1 MIKSIFIKNFTLIDK
16 LHLNFDKHLNVITG
30 ETGSGK
36 SIIIGAV
43 DIVLGERASK
53 EIIKTGEEKA
63 FIEMVLEIDD
73 TNILSF
79 IRDNNIDLEFD
90 NEIIISREITQN
102 STKTRINGVLVTQS
116 FMQELRHMLIDIH
129 SQHQTYKYLNPKT
142 HIHLLDNYG
151 DSIHQQLISD
161 YKEKYSQL
169 LKLKND
175 YKNKTE
181 NLESLRS
188 QIDFLKFQID
198 EIENAK
204 ITDINEYDE
213 LKKQR
218 EVIVNTESLKEASYG
233 GYYALYDSETS
244 IISMLNSIERNL
256 IKASQLDER
265 LSPLAENIANSSISL
280 QETADELRN
289 YSENLETNV
298 QLLEEI
304 EDRINL
310 LDKLRRKY
318 GATLEQILNNYEKY
332 KAQLDEIEISDEK
345 IIELEKHIKEI
356 EAETNKLA
364 QTISDNR
371 QILANHLSELV
382 KKEIHSLEMPR
393 ADFKIEITQVEKN
406 HNGSDNIEFL
416 IITNPGEPFK
426 PLSKIASGGEISR
439 IMLALKSIFAK
450 SDKINTVIFDE
461 IDTGISGKA
470 SQAVAT
476 ELVKLSSDH
485 QILCITHQPIIAAM
499 GHKHFYVQKI
509 QQENTTTVEVSSLS
523 EEGRVKILS
532 WLAGGN
538 LSEDSKNFAQNLLEQ
553 AKKVKEQYSN

>member
-16 LHLNFDKHLNVITG
+16 LHLNFDKRLNVITG

-53 EIIKTGEEKA
+53 EVIKTGEEKA
-63 FIEMVLEIDD
+63 FIEMVLEVDD
-73 TNILSF
+73 KNILDF
-79 IRDNNIDLEFD
+79 IKNNDIDLEFD

-102 STKTRINGVLVTQS
+102 ATKTRINGVLVTQS

-151 DSIHQQLISD
+151 DSGHQQLVED

-169 LKLKND
+169 MKLRND

-181 NLESLRS
+181 NLEATRS
-188 QIDFLKFQID
+188 QIDFLKFQIE

-218 EVIVNTESLKEASYG
+218 EVIVNTESLKEVSYG
-233 GYYALYDSETS
+233 GYYALYDSENS
-244 IISMLNSIERNL
+244 IISLLDSIERNL
-256 IKASQLDER
+256 TKASNLDER
-265 LSPLAENIANSSISL
+265 LAPLAENIANSSISL
-280 QETADELRN
+280 KETADELRS
-289 YSENLETNV
+289 YSENLETNA

-304 EDRINL
+304 EERINL

-318 GATLEQILNNYEKY
+318 GSTLEQILENYEKY
-332 KAQLDEIEISDEK
+332 KSQLDEIEISDEK
-345 IIELEKHIKEI
+345 ILELEKHIKQTE
-356 EAETNKLA
+356 EETDKLA
-364 QTISDNR
+364 QKISENR
-371 QILANHLSELV
+371 QTLAMHLSKLV
-382 KKEIHSLEMPR
+382 KQEIHSLEMPR
-393 ADFKIEITQVEKN
+393 ADFKIEVNKTEKN
-406 HNGSDNIEFL
+406 QNGADEVEFL

-470 SQAVAT
+470 SQAVAE

-509 QQENTTTVEVSSLS
+509 QEENTTTVEVSTLS
-523 EEGRVKILS
+523 EEGRVKTLS

-538 LSEDSKNFAQNLLEQ
+538 LSEDSKNFAQKLLEQ
-553 AKKVKEQYSN
+553 AREFKEQYN

>member
-16 LHLNFDKHLNVITG
+16 LHLNFDKRLNVITG

-53 EIIKTGEEKA
+53 EVIKTGEEKA
-63 FIEMVLEIDD
+63 FIEMVLEVNDK
-73 TNILSF
+73 NILNF
-79 IRDNNIDLEFD
+79 IKNNDIDLEFD

-102 STKTRINGVLVTQS
+102 ATKTRINGVLVTQS

-151 DSIHQQLISD
+151 DSGHQQLIAD

-169 LKLKND
+169 LKLRND

-181 NLESLRS
+181 NLEATRS
-188 QIDFLKFQID
+188 QIDFLKFQIE

-218 EVIVNTESLKEASYG
+218 EVIVNTESLKEVSYG
-233 GYYALYDSETS
+233 GYYALYDSENS
-244 IISMLNSIERNL
+244 IISLLDSIERNL
-256 IKASQLDER
+256 TKASNLDER
-265 LSPLAENIANSSISL
+265 LAPLAENIANSSISL
-280 QETADELRN
+280 KETADELRS
-289 YSENLETNV
+289 YSENLETNA

-304 EDRINL
+304 EERINL

-318 GATLEQILNNYEKY
+318 GSTLEQILENYEKY
-332 KAQLDEIEISDEK
+332 KSQLDEIEISDEK
-345 IIELEKHIKEI
+345 ILELEKHIKQTE
-356 EAETNKLA
+356 EETDKLA
-364 QTISDNR
+364 QKISENR
-371 QILANHLSELV
+371 QTLAMHLSKLV
-382 KKEIHSLEMPR
+382 KQEIHSLEMPR
-393 ADFKIEITQVEKN
+393 ADFKIEVNKTEKN
-406 HNGSDNIEFL
+406 QNGADEVEFL

-470 SQAVAT
+470 SQAVAE

-509 QQENTTTVEVSSLS
+509 QEENTTTVEVSTLS
-523 EEGRVKILS
+523 EEGRVKTLS

-538 LSEDSKNFAQNLLEQ
+538 LSEDSKNFAQKLLEQ
-553 AKKVKEQYSN
+553 AREFKEQYN

>member
-16 LHLNFDKHLNVITG
+16 LHLNFDKRLNVITG

-53 EIIKTGEEKA
+53 EVIKTGEEKA
-63 FIEMVLEIDD
+63 FIEMVLEVDD
-73 TNILSF
+73 KNILNF
-79 IRDNNIDLEFD
+79 IKNNDIDLEFD

-102 STKTRINGVLVTQS
+102 ATKTRINGVLVTQS

-151 DSIHQQLISD
+151 DSGHQQLVED

-169 LKLKND
+169 LKLRND

-181 NLESLRS
+181 NLEATRS
-188 QIDFLKFQID
+188 QIDFLKFQIE

-218 EVIVNTESLKEASYG
+218 EVIVNTESLKEVSYG
-233 GYYALYDSETS
+233 GYYALYDSENS
-244 IISMLNSIERNL
+244 IISLLDSIERNL
-256 IKASQLDER
+256 TKASNLDER
-265 LSPLAENIANSSISL
+265 LAPLAENIANSSISL
-280 QETADELRN
+280 KETADELRS
-289 YSENLETNV
+289 YSENLETNA

-304 EDRINL
+304 EERINL

-318 GATLEQILNNYEKY
+318 GSTLEQILENYEKY
-332 KAQLDEIEISDEK
+332 KSQLDEIEISDEK
-345 IIELEKHIKEI
+345 ILELEKNIKQTE
-356 EAETNKLA
+356 EETDKLA
-364 QTISDNR
+364 QKISENR
-371 QILANHLSELV
+371 QTLAMHLSELV
-382 KKEIHSLEMPR
+382 KQEIHSLEMPR
-393 ADFKIEITQVEKN
+393 ADFKIEVNKTEKN
-406 HNGSDNIEFL
+406 QNGADEVEFL

-470 SQAVAT
+470 SQAVAE

-509 QQENTTTVEVSSLS
+509 QEENTTTVEVSTLS
-523 EEGRVKILS
+523 EEGRVKTLS

-538 LSEDSKNFAQNLLEQ
+538 LSEDSKNFAQKLLEQ
-553 AKKVKEQYSN
+553 AREFKEQYN

>member
-16 LHLNFDKHLNVITG
+16 LHLNFDKRLNVITG

-53 EIIKTGEEKA
+53 EVIKTGEEKA
-63 FIEMVLEIDD
+63 FIEMVLEVDD
-73 TNILSF
+73 KNILDF
-79 IRDNNIDLEFD
+79 IKNNDIDLEFD

-102 STKTRINGVLVTQS
+102 ATKTRINGVLVTQS

-151 DSIHQQLISD
+151 DSGHQQLVED

-169 LKLKND
+169 LKLRND

-181 NLESLRS
+181 NLEATRS
-188 QIDFLKFQID
+188 QIDFLKFQIE

-218 EVIVNTESLKEASYG
+218 EVIVNTESLKEVSYG
-233 GYYALYDSETS
+233 GYYALYDSENS
-244 IISMLNSIERNL
+244 IISLLDSIERNL
-256 IKASQLDER
+256 TKASNLDER
-265 LSPLAENIANSSISL
+265 LAPLAENIANSSISL
-280 QETADELRN
+280 KETADELRS
-289 YSENLETNV
+289 YSENLETNA

-304 EDRINL
+304 EERINL

-318 GATLEQILNNYEKY
+318 GSTLEQILENYEKY
-332 KAQLDEIEISDEK
+332 KSQLDEIEISDEK
-345 IIELEKHIKEI
+345 ILELEKHIKQTE
-356 EAETNKLA
+356 EETDKLA
-364 QTISDNR
+364 QKISENR
-371 QILANHLSELV
+371 QTLAMHLSKLV
-382 KKEIHSLEMPR
+382 KQEIHSLEMPR
-393 ADFKIEITQVEKN
+393 ADFKIEVNKTEKN
-406 HNGSDNIEFL
+406 QNGADEVEFL

-470 SQAVAT
+470 SQAVAE

-509 QQENTTTVEVSSLS
+509 QEENTTTVEVSTLS
-523 EEGRVKILS
+523 EEGRVKTLS

-538 LSEDSKNFAQNLLEQ
+538 LSEDSKNFAQKLLEQ
-553 AKKVKEQYSN
+553 AREFKEQYN

>member
-16 LHLNFDKHLNVITG
+16 LHLNFDKRLNVITG

-53 EIIKTGEEKA
+53 EVIKTGEEKA
-63 FIEMVLEIDD
+63 FIEMVLEVDD
-73 TNILSF
+73 KNILNF
-79 IRDNNIDLEFD
+79 IKNNDIDLEFD

-102 STKTRINGVLVTQS
+102 ATKTRINGVLVTQS

-151 DSIHQQLISD
+151 DSGHQQLVED

-181 NLESLRS
+181 NLEATRS
-188 QIDFLKFQID
+188 QIDFLKFQIE

-218 EVIVNTESLKEASYG
+218 EVIVNTESLKEVSYG
-233 GYYALYDSETS
+233 GYYALYDSENS
-244 IISMLNSIERNL
+244 IISLLDSIERNL
-256 IKASQLDER
+256 TKASNLDER
-265 LSPLAENIANSSISL
+265 LAPLAENIANSSISL
-280 QETADELRN
+280 KETADELRS

-304 EDRINL
+304 EERINL

-318 GATLEQILNNYEKY
+318 GSTLEQILENYEKY
-332 KAQLDEIEISDEK
+332 KSQLDEIEISDEK
-345 IIELEKHIKEI
+345 ILELEKHIKQTE
-356 EAETNKLA
+356 EETDKLA
-364 QTISDNR
+364 QKISENR
-371 QILANHLSELV
+371 QTLAMHLSKLV
-382 KKEIHSLEMPR
+382 KQEIHSLEMPR
-393 ADFKIEITQVEKN
+393 ADFKIEVNKTEKN
-406 HNGSDNIEFL
+406 QNGADEVEFL

-470 SQAVAT
+470 SQAVAE

-509 QQENTTTVEVSSLS
+509 QEENTTTVEVSTLS
-523 EEGRVKILS
+523 EEGRVKTLS

-538 LSEDSKNFAQNLLEQ
+538 LSEDSKNFAQKLLEQ
-553 AKKVKEQYSN
+553 AREFKEQYN

>member
-16 LHLNFDKHLNVITG
+16 LHLNFDKRLNVITG

-53 EIIKTGEEKA
+53 EVIKTGEEKA
-63 FIEMVLEIDD
+63 FIEMVLEVDD
-73 TNILSF
+73 KNILNF
-79 IRDNNIDLEFD
+79 IKNNDIDLEFD

-102 STKTRINGVLVTQS
+102 ATKTRINGVLVTQS

-151 DSIHQQLISD
+151 DSGHQQLVED

-181 NLESLRS
+181 NLEATRS
-188 QIDFLKFQID
+188 QIDFLKFQIE

-218 EVIVNTESLKEASYG
+218 EVIVNTESLKEVSYG
-233 GYYALYDSETS
+233 GYYALYDIENS
-244 IISMLNSIERNL
+244 IISLLDSIERNL
-256 IKASQLDER
+256 TKASNLDER
-265 LSPLAENIANSSISL
+265 LAPLAENIANSSISL
-280 QETADELRN
+280 KETADELRS
-289 YSENLETNV
+289 YSENLETNA

-304 EDRINL
+304 EERINL

-318 GATLEQILNNYEKY
+318 GSTLEQILENYEKY
-332 KAQLDEIEISDEK
+332 KSQLDEIEISDEK
-345 IIELEKHIKEI
+345 ILELEKHIKQTE
-356 EAETNKLA
+356 EETDKLA
-364 QTISDNR
+364 QKISENR
-371 QILANHLSELV
+371 QTLAMHLSKLV
-382 KKEIHSLEMPR
+382 KQEIHSLEMPR
-393 ADFKIEITQVEKN
+393 ADFKIEVNKTEKN
-406 HNGSDNIEFL
+406 QNGADEVEFL

-470 SQAVAT
+470 SQAVAE

-509 QQENTTTVEVSSLS
+509 QEENTTTVEVSTLS
-523 EEGRVKILS
+523 EEGRVKTLS

-538 LSEDSKNFAQNLLEQ
+538 LSEDSKNFAQKLLEQ
-553 AKKVKEQYSN
+553 AREFKEQYN

>member
-16 LHLNFDKHLNVITG
+16 LHLNFDKRLNVITG

-53 EIIKTGEEKA
+53 EVIKTGEEKA
-63 FIEMVLEIDD
+63 FIEMVLEVDD
-73 TNILSF
+73 KNILNF
-79 IRDNNIDLEFD
+79 IKNNDIDLEFD

-102 STKTRINGVLVTQS
+102 ATKTRINGVLVTQS

-151 DSIHQQLISD
+151 DSGHQQLVED

-169 LKLKND
+169 LKLRND

-181 NLESLRS
+181 NLEATRS
-188 QIDFLKFQID
+188 QIDFLKFQIE

-218 EVIVNTESLKEASYG
+218 EVIVNTESLKEVSYG
-233 GYYALYDSETS
+233 GYYALYDSENS
-244 IISMLNSIERNL
+244 IISLLDSIERNL
-256 IKASQLDER
+256 TKASNLDER
-265 LSPLAENIANSSISL
+265 LAPLAENIANSSISL
-280 QETADELRN
+280 KETADELRS
-289 YSENLETNV
+289 YSENLETNA

-304 EDRINL
+304 EERINL

-318 GATLEQILNNYEKY
+318 GSTLEQILENYEKY
-332 KAQLDEIEISDEK
+332 KSQLDEIEISDEK
-345 IIELEKHIKEI
+345 ILELEKHIKQTE
-356 EAETNKLA
+356 EETDKLA
-364 QTISDNR
+364 QKISENR
-371 QILANHLSELV
+371 QTLAMHLSKLV
-382 KKEIHSLEMPR
+382 KQEIHSLEMPR
-393 ADFKIEITQVEKN
+393 ADFKIEVNKTEKN
-406 HNGSDNIEFL
+406 QNGADEVEFL

-470 SQAVAT
+470 SQAVAE

-509 QQENTTTVEVSSLS
+509 QEENTTTVEVSTLS
-523 EEGRVKILS
+523 EEGRVKTLS

-538 LSEDSKNFAQNLLEQ
+538 LSEDSKNFAQKLLEQ
-553 AKKVKEQYSN
+553 AREFKEQYN

>member
-1 MIKSIFIKNFTLIDK
+1 M
-16 LHLNFDKHLNVITG
+16 
-30 ETGSGK
+30 
-36 SIIIGAV
+36 
-43 DIVLGERASK
+43 LGERASK
-53 EIIKTGEEKA
+53 EVIKTGEEKA
-63 FIEMVLEIDD
+63 FIEMVLEVDD
-73 TNILSF
+73 KNILNF
-79 IRDNNIDLEFD
+79 IKNNDIDLEFD

-102 STKTRINGVLVTQS
+102 ATKTRINGVLVTQS

-151 DSIHQQLISD
+151 DSGHQQLIAD

-181 NLESLRS
+181 NLEATRS
-188 QIDFLKFQID
+188 QIDFLKFQIE

-218 EVIVNTESLKEASYG
+218 EVIVNTESLKEVSYG
-233 GYYALYDSETS
+233 GYYALYDSENS
-244 IISMLNSIERNL
+244 IISLLDSIERNL
-256 IKASQLDER
+256 TKASNLDER
-265 LSPLAENIANSSISL
+265 LAPLAENIANSSISL
-280 QETADELRN
+280 KETADELRS
-289 YSENLETNV
+289 YSENLETNA

-304 EDRINL
+304 EERINL

-318 GATLEQILNNYEKY
+318 GSTLEQILENYEKY
-332 KAQLDEIEISDEK
+332 KSQLDEIEISDEK
-345 IIELEKHIKEI
+345 ILELEKHIKQTE
-356 EAETNKLA
+356 EETDKLA
-364 QTISDNR
+364 QKISENR
-371 QILANHLSELV
+371 QTLAMHLSKLV
-382 KKEIHSLEMPR
+382 KQEIHSLEMPR
-393 ADFKIEITQVEKN
+393 ADFKIEVNKTEKN
-406 HNGSDNIEFL
+406 QNGADEVEFL

-470 SQAVAT
+470 SQAVAE

-509 QQENTTTVEVSSLS
+509 QEENTTTVEVSTLS
-523 EEGRVKILS
+523 EEGRVKTLS

-538 LSEDSKNFAQNLLEQ
+538 LSEDSKNFAQKLLEQ
-553 AKKVKEQYSN
+553 AREFKEQYN

>member
-16 LHLNFDKHLNVITG
+16 LHLNFDKRLNVITG

-53 EIIKTGEEKA
+53 EVIKTGEEKA
-63 FIEMVLEIDD
+63 FIEMVLEVDD
-73 TNILSF
+73 KNILNF
-79 IRDNNIDLEFD
+79 IKNNDIDLEFD

-102 STKTRINGVLVTQS
+102 ATKTRINGVLVTQS

-151 DSIHQQLISD
+151 DSGHQQLVED

-181 NLESLRS
+181 NLEATRS
-188 QIDFLKFQID
+188 QIDFLKFQIE

-218 EVIVNTESLKEASYG
+218 EVIVNTESLKEVSYG
-233 GYYALYDSETS
+233 GYYALYDSENS
-244 IISMLNSIERNL
+244 IISLLDSIERNL
-256 IKASQLDER
+256 TKASNLDER
-265 LSPLAENIANSSISL
+265 LAPLAENIANSSISL
-280 QETADELRN
+280 KETADELRS
-289 YSENLETNV
+289 YSENLETNA

-304 EDRINL
+304 EERINL

-318 GATLEQILNNYEKY
+318 GSTLEQILENYEKY
-332 KAQLDEIEISDEK
+332 KSQLDEIEISDEK
-345 IIELEKHIKEI
+345 ILELEKHIKQTE
-356 EAETNKLA
+356 EETDKLA
-364 QTISDNR
+364 QKISENR
-371 QILANHLSELV
+371 QTLAMHLSKLV
-382 KKEIHSLEMPR
+382 KQEIHSLEMPR
-393 ADFKIEITQVEKN
+393 ADFKIEVNKTEKN
-406 HNGSDNIEFL
+406 QNGADEVEFL

-470 SQAVAT
+470 SQAVAE

-509 QQENTTTVEVSSLS
+509 QEENTTTVEVSTLS
-523 EEGRVKILS
+523 EEGRVKTLS

-538 LSEDSKNFAQNLLEQ
+538 LSEDSKNFAQKLLEQ
-553 AKKVKEQYSN
+553 AREFKEQYN